1 MQFSR
6 CFYVQILYMGVVMYA
21 PSVALEA
28 GINIDIKCILLDIS
42 LTSMHMIRLVNV
54 IIINVKNLPV

>member
-1 MQFSR
+1 
-6 CFYVQILYMGVVMYA
+6 MGVVMYA